1 MTKEEKLQIMEALQ
15 QDALEFFCNA
25 LNEAEEDNGSYN
37 TQKVLQTKFCGVDGV
52 VLFSPAIK
60 DGETQRKLFLFDTV
74 DKDDKEYDVY
84 YMLFNLKTGKIS
96 FVKANQAACEK
107 DAKEA
112 AKAAGAS
119 INIRDVYA
127 GKDDIKS
134 FFENMN
140 TEVAKI
146 FDAFSNIFGKHEVK
160 KQPKKDEKKDET
172 PETEEKKSD
181 VKKPEKKHADA
192 IHAIVNKIIS
202 SDGDAFVNLCRIFAY
217 IEKRGEEDG
226 YDKVIADV
234 KKAISSLE
242 K

>member
-1 MTKEEKLQIMEALQ
+1 
-15 QDALEFFCNA
+15 
-25 LNEAEEDNGSYN
+25 
-37 TQKVLQTKFCGVDGV
+37 
-52 VLFSPAIK
+52 
-60 DGETQRKLFLFDTV
+60 
-74 DKDDKEYDVY
+74 
-84 YMLFNLKTGKIS
+84 MLFNLKTGKIS

-112 AKAAGAS
+112 AKAAGAT
-119 INIRDVYA
+119 INVRDVYA

-146 FDAFSNIFGKHEVK
+146 FDAFSNIFGNHEK
-160 KQPKKDEKKDET
+160 KEQPKPKEDEKKDDK

-202 SDGDAFVNLCRIFAY
+202 SNGDAFVNLCRIFAY

-234 KKAISSLE
+234 RKAISSLE